1 MAGLRHEMFHY
12 TREQVR
18 GHLADALALVAE
30 LDPPDALRAL
40 AFDKAVNLL
49 ATKQIVVEQVQP
61 GLPNM
66 AIPRGL

>member
-12 TREQVR
+12 TSEQVR
-18 GHLADALALVAE
+18 DHLADALALVDE
-30 LDPPDALRAL
+30 LQPPNDLRAL

-49 ATKQIVVEQVQP
+49 STKQTVIEQVAP
-61 GLPNM
+61 GIPNM